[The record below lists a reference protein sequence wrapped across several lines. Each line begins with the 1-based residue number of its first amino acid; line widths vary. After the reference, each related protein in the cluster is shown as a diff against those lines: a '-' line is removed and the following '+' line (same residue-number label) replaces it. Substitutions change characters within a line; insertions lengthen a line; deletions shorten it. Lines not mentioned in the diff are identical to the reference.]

1 MTPPQPDG
9 VSHRSE
15 PAPTMSLTRRDFLKT
30 GAAVGALGAMG
41 PLLGASPAAA
51 PSPAGPTIAPLA
63 TRPNILYIIMEDC
76 GPHYAC
82 YGEPL
87 VRTPHVDRLAAQGVR
102 YTNAFSTAPV
112 CSASRSALMT
122 GLYQTYTGCHH
133 HRTWP
138 WRKQPLPA
146 PGAHLCDWFRAAG
159 YFTCNLQQ
167 PGGKK
172 RGATPRAKLQGARG
186 SGKLDLN
193 FTVTS
198 PRPDDPFCG
207 HDWNQRAADQPF
219 FAHLTIMESHKGE
232 GWVVA
237 RERPAAELVDPDKL
251 QLPPYYPDHPVARDE
266 YANYLDSIHL
276 CDGYLGEVLGRL
288 EREGLDRNTIVVFS
302 SDHGPL
308 FRGKQF
314 LYDNGLRIPLIV
326 RYPDG
331 RGAGTVDDRLV
342 SGVDL
347 APTLLGF
354 AGITAPAGAS
364 HGRDFAG
371 PAAER
376 RTQIYAAR
384 DRMDTAIDRMRA
396 VRTERFKYI
405 RNYLP
410 AVPYMQHNAYKE
422 KNYPTWNL
430 VKQLQQEGRLTPEA
444 ALFAAA
450 TKPIEELYDLAADP
464 HEVRNLAAD
473 PAHLG
478 TLKTLRTALDE
489 QLQKFDRGTTY
500 EDPVDN
506 YRGYWGRFPGDPEA
520 AKPDYGPPPS

>member
-1 MTPPQPDG
+1 MNF
-9 VSHRSE
+9 
-15 PAPTMSLTRRDFLKT
+15 TRRDFFKT
-30 GAAVGALGAMG
+30 TAAAGALGAVR
-41 PLLGASPAAA
+41 PLLGAGQAEAA
-51 PSPAGPTIAPLA
+51 PPAPGPAPRPRLA
-63 TRPNILYIIMEDC
+63 PMARRPNILYVIMEDC
-76 GPHYAC
+76 GPSYGC
-82 YGEPL
+82 YGEPE

-102 YTNAFSTAPV
+102 YANAFCTAPV

-138 WRKQPLPA
+138 WHKQPLPA

-159 YFTCNLQQ
+159 YFTCNLQ
-167 PGGKK
+167 PDGGRK
-172 RGATPRAKLQGARG
+172 RKAPTPRARLHGARG

-193 FTVTS
+193 FTVTA
-198 PRPDDPFCG
+198 PRAGDPFDG
-207 HDWNQRAADQPF
+207 NDWNQRAAGQPF
-219 FAHLTIMESHKGE
+219 FAHITFIESHKGE
-232 GWVVA
+232 GWAVA
-237 RERPAAELVDPDKL
+237 REQPAAELVDPEKL
-251 QLPPYYPDHPVARDE
+251 KLPPYYPDHPVARDE
-266 YANYLDSIHL
+266 YANYLDAVHL
-276 CDGYLGEVLGRL
+276 CDGYLGTLLDRL
-288 EREGLDRNTIVVFS
+288 EREGLARDTIVVFS

-354 AGITAPAGAS
+354 AGLTAPDGALQ
-364 HGRDFAG
+364 GRNFADPAG
-371 PAAER
+371 PR
-376 RTQIYAAR
+376 RPHVYAAR
-384 DRMDTAIDRMRA
+384 DRMDTSIDRMRA

-410 AVPYMQHNAYKE
+410 AVPYMQANAYKE

-430 VKQLQQEGRLTPEA
+430 VKQLHREGRLTPEA
-444 ALFAAA
+444 DLFAAA
-450 TKPIEELYDLAADP
+450 TKPIEELFDLAADP

-478 TLKTLRTALDE
+478 TLRQLRATLDE
-489 QLQKFDRGTTY
+489 ELKRFDRGTAY

-506 YRGYWGRFPGDPEA
+506 YRGYWGRWPGDPETP
-520 AKPDYGPPPS
+520 KPDYSGA